1 MDDAAAPGTGDI
13 PMSGHQAP
21 SGALLDQALENIA
34 ASAVVV
40 DDDGLILAA
49 NSAAQNVL
57 GRDATEFVGEDFHD
71 LLHRDKHGHSMP
83 RTRCRIR
90 KALLTGDT
98 RHGDAEWFVRGDGAL
113 VQLSWLVTPY
123 TPGPGVTG
131 ALTLLYELKREDS
144 CQSEDVYSAP
154 LTELDRLALLAETTT
169 QLTSTLDVDKAL
181 HRLAALT
188 VPRLADW
195 AVVDLLT
202 ERDEV
207 RRTLVMQH
215 KDGILIQRDDLQGPM
230 PPVPEESPM
239 PLSRALR
246 GAASTLAG
254 PATYQGP
261 PDSGIAV
268 EQQRLFTETGM
279 HSAVIAPIR
288 GLRDVLGALT
298 LGRAQRH
305 DAFTAADLPLLEDL
319 TRRAGLALDNARLY
333 QRQRKV
339 AETMQRHLL
348 PQLPTL
354 PGLEMTARYVP
365 APDAS
370 SVGGDWYDAFALAS
384 PAHALAIGDVVGHD
398 LDAAAGMAQVRNML
412 RAFAWSH
419 CEAAP
424 STVVTRLDEAV
435 MHIAEVP
442 MATMILARLT
452 LGDDALWRLRWTNAG
467 HPPPLLVTHD
477 GQARYLDE
485 AHGILLGTGVTKPRP
500 DAVTVLPPGAT
511 LLLYTDGLV
520 ESPRHSLDHGLNR
533 LRRHAASLAHRPL
546 DSFCD
551 SLLDQVRPNDN
562 DDDVAVIALRTP
574 TPALGQRRGRPFA
587 SAVDES

>member
-1 MDDAAAPGTGDI
+1 
-13 PMSGHQAP
+13 MSGHQAL
-21 SGALLDQALENIA
+21 SDALLDKKLDNMA
-34 ASAVVV
+34 AAAIVV
-40 DDDGLILAA
+40 DDAGLIVAA
-49 NSAAQNVL
+49 NSAAQSL
-57 GRDATEFVGEDFHD
+57 LDRDAMDLIGQDSHD
-71 LLHRDKHGHSMP
+71 LLHRDQHGHPMP
-83 RTRCRIR
+83 RTRCQMR
-90 KALLTGDT
+90 KALLTRRT
-98 RHGDAEWFVRGDGAL
+98 RHGDAEWFARGDGTL

-123 TPGPGVTG
+123 TPDSGVTG
-131 ALTLLYELKREDS
+131 ALALLYERQEEDS
-144 CQSEDVYSAP
+144 HQSEDGYSAP
-154 LTELDRLALLAETTT
+154 LTELDRLTLLAETTT
-169 QLTSTLDVDKAL
+169 QLTSTLDVDEAL

-195 AVVDLLT
+195 AVFDLLT
-202 ERDEV
+202 EHDEV
-207 RRTLVMQH
+207 RRVLVMHH
-215 KDGILIQRDDLQGPM
+215 KDGILVERDDLQGPM

-246 GAASTLAG
+246 GAASALAG

-305 DAFTAADLPLLEDL
+305 DAFTPADLPLLEDL

-354 PGLEMTARYVP
+354 PGLQMTARYVP

-370 SVGGDWYDAFALAS
+370 SVGGDWYDAFALA
-384 PAHALAIGDVVGHD
+384 AHTHALAIGDVVGHD

-412 RAFAWSH
+412 RAFAWSRP
-419 CEAAP
+419 EAAP
-424 STVVTRLDEAV
+424 SAVVTRLDEAV

-485 AHGILLGTGVTKPRP
+485 AHGMLLGTGVNRPRP
-500 DAVTVLPPGAT
+500 DAVAVLPPQAT
-511 LLLYTDGLV
+511 LLLYTDGLI
-520 ESPRHSLDHGLNR
+520 ESPQHSLDRGLDR

-546 DSFCD
+546 GSFCD
-551 SLLDQVRPNDN
+551 ALLEQVRPDDN
-562 DDDVAVIALRTP
+562 DDDVALIALRTP
-574 TPALGQRRGRPFA
+574 GPPQG
-587 SAVDES
+587 

>member
-1 MDDAAAPGTGDI
+1 MDDVAAPGRESV
-13 PMSGHQAP
+13 PLPGHQAR
-21 SGALLDQALENIA
+21 SGALLDGTLENLRAAAIA
-34 ASAVVV
+34 V
-40 DDDGLILAA
+40 DDDGLIVAV
-49 NSAAQNVL
+49 NSAAQSLL
-57 GRDATEFVGEDFHD
+57 GREASELVGQDFHD
-71 LLHRDKHGHSMP
+71 LLHRDRYGHSVP
-83 RTRCRIR
+83 RTRCLMR
-90 KALLTGDT
+90 KAILTGDT
-98 RHGDAEWFVRGDGAL
+98 RHGDAEWFACGDGTL

-123 TPGPGVTG
+123 SPNPGGTG
-131 ALTLLYELKREDS
+131 ALAMLYEPRPG
-144 CQSEDVYSAP
+144 DVRHTDGGHSSP
-154 LTELDRLALLAETTT
+154 LTELDRLSLLAETTT
-169 QLTSTLDVDKAL
+169 QLTSTLDADEAL

-195 AVVDLLT
+195 AVFDLLT

-207 RRTLVMQH
+207 RRVLVMEH
-215 KDGILIQRDDLQGPM
+215 KDGILVERDDLQGPM
-230 PPVPEESPM
+230 PPVPAESPM

-246 GAASTLAG
+246 GAASSLAG

-268 EQQRLFTETGM
+268 EQQRLFTATGM

-305 DAFTAADLPLLEDL
+305 DAFTPADLPLLEDL

-348 PQLPTL
+348 PQLPVL

-370 SVGGDWYDAFALAS
+370 SVGGDWYDAFALAAH
-384 PAHALAIGDVVGHD
+384 AHALAIGDVVGHD

-419 CEAAP
+419 PEAAP
-424 STVVTRLDEAV
+424 SAVVTQLDDAV

-452 LGDDALWRLRWTNAG
+452 LGSDTLWRVRWTNAG
-467 HPPPLLVTHD
+467 HPPPLLITHD
-477 GQARYLDE
+477 GQTRYLDE
-485 AHGILLGTGVTKPRP
+485 AHGILLGTGVTRPRP
-500 DAVTVLPPGAT
+500 DAVTVLPPRAT

-520 ESPRHSLDHGLNR
+520 ESPHHSIDHGLDR

-551 SLLDQVRPNDN
+551 LLLDQVRPSDN
-562 DDDVAVIALRTP
+562 DDDVAMIALRTP
-574 TPALGQRRGRPFA
+574 PPAGPA
-587 SAVDES
+587 

>member
-1 MDDAAAPGTGDI
+1 MDDVAALGRDSASR
-13 PMSGHQAP
+13 SGHQAR
-21 SGALLDQALENIA
+21 SHALLGGTLENLR
-34 ASAVVV
+34 ASAITV
-40 DDDGLILAA
+40 DDDGLIVAV
-49 NSAAQNVL
+49 NNAAQSLL
-57 GRDATEFVGEDFHD
+57 GRDAPELVGQDFHD
-71 LLHRDKHGHSMP
+71 LLHRDRYGHSVP
-83 RTRCRIR
+83 RTRCQIR
-90 KALLTGDT
+90 EALLTGDT
-98 RHGDAEWFVRGDGAL
+98 RHGDAEWFARGDGTL
-113 VQLSWLVTPY
+113 VQLSWLMMPY
-123 TPGPGVTG
+123 SPDRGGTG
-131 ALTLLYELKREDS
+131 GLALLYEAKQPDDRHSDGGH
-144 CQSEDVYSAP
+144 SAP

-169 QLTSTLDVDKAL
+169 QLTSTLDVDEAL

-195 AVVDLLT
+195 AVFDLLT

-207 RRTLVMQH
+207 RRVLVTEH
-215 KDGILIQRDDLQGPM
+215 KDGILVERDDLQGPM
-230 PPVPEESPM
+230 PPVPAESPM

-246 GAASTLAG
+246 GAASSLAG

-268 EQQRLFTETGM
+268 EQQRLFTATGM

-305 DAFTAADLPLLEDL
+305 DAFTSADLPLLEDL

-348 PQLPTL
+348 PQLPVL
-354 PGLEMTARYVP
+354 PGLEMTARYQP

-370 SVGGDWYDAFALAS
+370 SVGGDWYDAFALGAH
-384 PAHALAIGDVVGHD
+384 AHALAIGDVVGHD

-419 CEAAP
+419 PEAPP
-424 STVVTRLDEAV
+424 SAVVTRLDDAV
-435 MHIAEVP
+435 MHIAEVS
-442 MATMILARLT
+442 MATMIFARLT
-452 LGDDALWRLRWTNAG
+452 LGNDALWRLRWTNAG
-467 HPPPLLVTHD
+467 HPPPLLITHD
-477 GQARYLDE
+477 GRTSYLDG
-485 AHGILLGTGVTKPRP
+485 AHGILLGTGVTRPRP
-500 DAVTVLPPGAT
+500 DAVTVLPPRVT
-511 LLLYTDGLV
+511 LVLYTDGLV
-520 ESPRHSLDHGLNR
+520 ESPHHSIDHGLDR

-551 SLLDQVRPNDN
+551 LLLDQVRPSDN
-562 DDDVAVIALRTP
+562 DDDVAMIALRTP
-574 TPALGQRRGRPFA
+574 PPAGPA
-587 SAVDES
+587 

>member
-1 MDDAAAPGTGDI
+1 MDDVDVAAPGRDGAAL
-13 PMSGHQAP
+13 SGNQAC
-21 SGALLDQALENIA
+21 SDVALDGTLENLR
-34 ASAVVV
+34 ASAIAV
-40 DDDGLILAA
+40 DDDGLIVAV
-49 NSAAQNVL
+49 NSAAQNL
-57 GRDATEFVGEDFHD
+57 LSREASELVGQDFHD
-71 LLHRDKHGHSMP
+71 LLHRDRYGHSVP
-83 RTRCRIR
+83 RTRCQIR
-90 KALLTGDT
+90 KALLTGAT
-98 RHGDAEWFVRGDGAL
+98 RHGDAEWFARGDGTL
-113 VQLSWLVTPY
+113 VRLSWLVTPY
-123 TPGPGVTG
+123 APDPSRAG
-131 ALTLLYELKREDS
+131 ALALLYEAKEPDLHHSDGEP
-144 CQSEDVYSAP
+144 SAP
-154 LTELDRLALLAETTT
+154 LTDLDRLALLAETTT
-169 QLTSTLDVDKAL
+169 QLTSTLDSEEAL

-195 AVVDLLT
+195 AVFDLLT

-207 RRTLVMQH
+207 RRVLVMEH
-215 KDGILIQRDDLQGPM
+215 KDGILVEREDLQGPM
-230 PPVPEESPM
+230 PPVPAESPM

-246 GAASTLAG
+246 GAASSLAG

-268 EQQRLFTETGM
+268 EQQRLFTATGM

-305 DAFTAADLPLLEDL
+305 GAFTPADLPLLEDL

-348 PQLPTL
+348 PQLPVL

-370 SVGGDWYDAFALAS
+370 SVGGDWYDAFALATH
-384 PAHALAIGDVVGHD
+384 AHALVIGDVVGHD

-419 CEAAP
+419 SEAAP
-424 STVVTRLDEAV
+424 SAVVTRLDDAV

-452 LGDDALWRLRWTNAG
+452 LGDDTLWRLRWTNAG
-467 HPPPLLVTHD
+467 HPPPLLITHE
-477 GQARYLDE
+477 GQTRYLNE
-485 AHGILLGTGVTKPRP
+485 AHGILLGTGVTRPRP
-500 DAVTVLPPGAT
+500 DAVTVLPPQAT

-520 ESPRHSLDHGLNR
+520 ESPHRSIDHGLDR

-551 SLLDQVRPNDN
+551 LLLDQVRPSDN
-562 DDDVAVIALRTP
+562 DDDVAMIALRTP
-574 TPALGQRRGRPFA
+574 PPL
-587 SAVDES
+587 

>member
-1 MDDAAAPGTGDI
+1 
-13 PMSGHQAP
+13 MSGHQAL
-21 SGALLDQALENIA
+21 SDALLDKKLDNMA
-34 ASAVVV
+34 AAAIVV
-40 DDDGLILAA
+40 DDAGLIVAA
-49 NSAAQNVL
+49 NSAAQSL
-57 GRDATEFVGEDFHD
+57 LDRDAMDLIGQDSHD
-71 LLHRDKHGHSMP
+71 LLHRDQHGHPMP
-83 RTRCRIR
+83 RTRCQMR
-90 KALLTGDT
+90 KALLTRRT
-98 RHGDAEWFVRGDGAL
+98 RHGDAEWFARGDGTL

-123 TPGPGVTG
+123 TPDSGVTG
-131 ALTLLYELKREDS
+131 ALALLYERQEEDS
-144 CQSEDVYSAP
+144 HQSEDGYSAP
-154 LTELDRLALLAETTT
+154 LTELDRLTLLAETTT
-169 QLTSTLDVDKAL
+169 QLTSTLDVDEAL

-195 AVVDLLT
+195 AVFDLLT
-202 ERDEV
+202 EHDEV
-207 RRTLVMQH
+207 RRVLVMHH
-215 KDGILIQRDDLQGPM
+215 KDGILVERDDLQGPM

-246 GAASTLAG
+246 GAASALAG

-305 DAFTAADLPLLEDL
+305 DAFTPADLPLLEDL

-354 PGLEMTARYVP
+354 PGLQMTARYVP

-370 SVGGDWYDAFALAS
+370 SVGGDWYDAFALA
-384 PAHALAIGDVVGHD
+384 AHTHALAIGDVVGHD

-412 RAFAWSH
+412 RAFAWSRP
-419 CEAAP
+419 EAAP
-424 STVVTRLDEAV
+424 SAVVTRLDEAV

-485 AHGILLGTGVTKPRP
+485 AHGMLLGTGVNRPRP
-500 DAVTVLPPGAT
+500 DAVAVLPPQAT
-511 LLLYTDGLV
+511 LLLYTDGLI
-520 ESPRHSLDHGLNR
+520 ESPQHSLDRGLDR

-546 DSFCD
+546 GSFCD
-551 SLLDQVRPNDN
+551 ALLEQVRPDDN
-562 DDDVAVIALRTP
+562 DDDVAMIALRTP
-574 TPALGQRRGRPFA
+574 GPPQG
-587 SAVDES
+587 

>member
-1 MDDAAAPGTGDI
+1 MEDAAGPYAGNFAMPGY
-13 PMSGHQAP
+13 QALC
-21 SGALLDQALENIA
+21 GALPDNALEALA

-40 DDDGLILAA
+40 DDDGLIVAA
-49 NSAAQNVL
+49 NTAVQSLL
-57 GRDATEFVGEDFHD
+57 GRGTAELIGQDFHD
-71 LLHRDKHGHSMP
+71 LLHRDQHGHSMP
-83 RTRCRIR
+83 RTRCQLR
-90 KALLTGDT
+90 KALLTQGT
-98 RHGDAEWFVRGDGAL
+98 RHGDAEWFARGDGTL

-123 TPGPGVTG
+123 TLGSGVTG
-131 ALTLLYELKREDS
+131 ALTLLYERQRKDAQE
-144 CQSEDVYSAP
+144 SEEGYSAP

-169 QLTSTLDVDKAL
+169 QLTSTLDVDEAL

-195 AVVDLLT
+195 AVFDLLT

-207 RRTLVMQH
+207 RRVLVVEH
-215 KDGILIQRDDLQGPM
+215 KDGILVERGDLQGPM

-268 EQQRLFTETGM
+268 EQQRLFTETSM

-305 DAFTAADLPLLEDL
+305 DSFTPADLPLLEDL

-354 PGLEMTARYVP
+354 PGLQMAARYVP

-370 SVGGDWYDAFALAS
+370 SVGGDWYDAFALAAH
-384 PAHALAIGDVVGHD
+384 AHALAIGDVVGHD

-419 CEAAP
+419 PEAAP
-424 STVVTRLDEAV
+424 SAVVTQLDEAV

-452 LGDDALWRLRWTNAG
+452 LGDDALWHLRWTNAG

-477 GQARYLDE
+477 GQARYLDG
-485 AHGILLGTGVTKPRP
+485 AHGILLGTGVTRPRP
-500 DAVTVLPPGAT
+500 DSVAVLPPRAT

-520 ESPRHSLDHGLNR
+520 ESPQHSLDHGLNR

-551 SLLDQVRPNDN
+551 SLLDQVRPTDN
-562 DDDVAVIALRTP
+562 DDDVAMIALRTP
-574 TPALGQRRGRPFA
+574 PAAQGQ
-587 SAVDES
+587 

>member
-1 MDDAAAPGTGDI
+1 MDDAASGREGI
-13 PMSGHQAP
+13 PVSESQAR
-21 SGALLDQALENIA
+21 SGALLYEALESLQ
-34 ASAVVV
+34 ASAIAL

-49 NSAAQNVL
+49 NSAAQSLL
-57 GRDATEFVGEDFHD
+57 GRDASELIGEDFHD

-83 RTRCRIR
+83 RTRCQIR
-90 KALLTGDT
+90 KALLTRRT
-98 RHGDAEWFVRGDGAL
+98 RHGDAEWFARGDGTL
-113 VQLSWLVTPY
+113 IQLSWLVTPS
-123 TPGPGVTG
+123 TPGPGVAG
-131 ALTLLYELKREDS
+131 ALTMLYEPK
-144 CQSEDVYSAP
+144 QEDVHHSDGWHSAP

-169 QLTSTLDVDKAL
+169 QLTSTLDVDEAL

-195 AVVDLLT
+195 AVFDLLT

-207 RRTLVMQH
+207 RRVLVVEH
-215 KDGILIQRDDLQGPM
+215 KDGILVERDDLQGPM
-230 PPVPEESPM
+230 PPVPAESPM

-246 GAASTLAG
+246 GAASSLAG

-305 DAFTAADLPLLEDL
+305 DTFTPADLPLLEDL

-348 PQLPTL
+348 PQLPVL

-370 SVGGDWYDAFALAS
+370 SVGGDWYDAFALA
-384 PAHALAIGDVVGHD
+384 PHAHALAIGDVVGHD

-419 CEAAP
+419 PEAAP
-424 STVVTRLDEAV
+424 SAVVTRLDEAV

-442 MATMILARLT
+442 VATMILARLT
-452 LGDDALWRLRWTNAG
+452 LGDDTLWHLHWTNAG

-477 GQARYLDE
+477 GRARYLDQ
-485 AHGILLGTGVTKPRP
+485 AHGILLGTGVTRPRP
-500 DAVTVLPPGAT
+500 DAVTVLPPRST
-511 LLLYTDGLV
+511 LLLYTDGLI
-520 ESPRHSLDHGLNR
+520 ESPHRSIDRGLDR

-546 DSFCD
+546 DSFCN
-551 SLLDQVRPNDN
+551 SLLDQVRPSDN
-562 DDDVAVIALRTP
+562 DDDVAMIALRTP
-574 TPALGQRRGRPFA
+574 PPAQ
-587 SAVDES
+587 DQ

>member
-1 MDDAAAPGTGDI
+1 MEHVTVPGTVWCPTSGHHACSGTQTDEVVGNMAAA
-13 PMSGHQAP
+13 
-21 SGALLDQALENIA
+21 
-34 ASAVVV
+34 AVVV
-40 DDDGLILAA
+40 TEDGLVLTANTAA
-49 NSAAQNVL
+49 ARLL
-57 GRDATEFVGEDFHD
+57 GQAVTELIGQDFHD
-71 LLHRDKHGHSMP
+71 ALHRDNQGHAVP
-83 RTRCRIR
+83 RTRCRLR
-90 KALLTGDT
+90 KALLARDT
-98 RHGDAEWFVRGDGAL
+98 RHGEGEWFLRGDGTL

-131 ALTLLYELKREDS
+131 SLTLLYEVEQEDS
-144 CQSEDVYSAP
+144 HPSDEGHSTR

-169 QLTSTLDVDKAL
+169 QLTSTLDVDEAL
-181 HRLAALT
+181 RRLAALT

-195 AVVDLLT
+195 AVFDLLT

-207 RRTLVMQH
+207 RRVLVVEYR
-215 KDGILIQRDDLQGPM
+215 DGIMVERDDLQGPM

-246 GAASTLAG
+246 GAASTLADHT
-254 PATYQGP
+254 TYQGP

-268 EQQRLFTETGM
+268 EQRRLFTETGM

-298 LGRAQRH
+298 LGRAQRR
-305 DAFTAADLPLLEDL
+305 DAFTSGDLPLLEDL

-348 PQLPTL
+348 PQLPVL
-354 PGLEMTARYVP
+354 PGLEMTARYLP

-370 SVGGDWYDAFALAS
+370 SVGGDWYDAFALADG
-384 PAHALAIGDVVGHD
+384 AHALVIGDVVGHD

-419 CEAAP
+419 PEAAP
-424 STVVTRLDEAV
+424 SAVTTQLDEAV
-435 MHIAEVP
+435 LRTAEVP
-442 MATMILARLT
+442 LATMILAKLT
-452 LGDDALWRLRWTNAG
+452 RDDDMRWRLRWTNAG
-467 HPPPLLVTHD
+467 HPPPLLITHD

-485 AHGILLGTGVTKPRP
+485 PHGLLLGTGVHRPRS
-500 DAVTVLPPGAT
+500 DAVTVLPPRAT

-520 ESPRHSLDHGLNR
+520 ESPKHSIDHGLDQ

-551 SLLDQVRPNDN
+551 SVLHQVRPDTN
-562 DDDVAVIALRTP
+562 DDDVAMIALRTP
-574 TPALGQRRGRPFA
+574 PLSPEQ
-587 SAVDES
+587 